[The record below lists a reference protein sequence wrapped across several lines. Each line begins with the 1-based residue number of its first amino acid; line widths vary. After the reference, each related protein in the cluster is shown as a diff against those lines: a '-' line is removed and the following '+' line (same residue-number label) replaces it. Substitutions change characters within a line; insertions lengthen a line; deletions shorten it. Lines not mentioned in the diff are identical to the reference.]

1 MSRLP
6 SFRAR
11 QIDVNTQLL
20 ILRSAEEVTD
30 EPGAQRIVSHGH
42 VHLDREN
49 EEARALRSCDARV
62 CAKTLPLAR
71 AFDAQRCAPAR
82 RCSPSRRASRSRASR
97 TRSRRPKCGWCPP
110 TRRTTAPSSARQ
122 RRTCAVRARRA
133 SICAR
138 ARSRGSRARAYV
150 AAGFK
155 RDTELVEY
163 DLDNEDED
171 WLTTFNGAQNRLPA
185 EKCAPAAGLP

>member
-49 EEARALRSCDARV
+49 EEARALRKLRRARV
-62 CAKTLPLAR
+62 R
-71 AFDAQRCAPAR
+71 EN
-82 RCSPSRRASRSRASR
+82 
-97 TRSRRPKCGWCPP
+97 P
-110 TRRTTAPSSARQ
+110 TA
-122 RRTCAVRARRA
+122 CV
-133 SICAR
+133 
-138 ARSRGSRARAYV
+138 
-150 AAGFK
+150 
-155 RDTELVEY
+155 
-163 DLDNEDED
+163 
-171 WLTTFNGAQNRLPA
+171 
-185 EKCAPAAGLP
+185 